1 MKDTNLDDLGKFEE
15 IQDLIKNAK
24 QKLELD
30 VLLGNK
36 NVNDIISF

>member
-1 MKDTNLDDLGKFEE
+1 LKDTNLDDLGKFEE